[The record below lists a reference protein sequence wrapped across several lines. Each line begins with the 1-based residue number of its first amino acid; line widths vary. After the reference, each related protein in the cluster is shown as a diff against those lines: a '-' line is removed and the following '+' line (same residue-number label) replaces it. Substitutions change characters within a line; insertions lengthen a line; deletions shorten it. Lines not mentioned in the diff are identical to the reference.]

1 MRLNIRLR
9 GLILMNESQRQ
20 AYGETLVKL
29 GSDRRIVVL
38 DADLSSSTHTIMF
51 QRAYPD
57 RFFNMGI
64 QEQNMVG
71 VAAGLAMSGK
81 IPFASSF
88 AVFVVGRA
96 YDVIRQSI
104 AYTNANV
111 KIVATHGGITVG
123 EDGATHQM
131 LEDLGIMCGLPNFRV
146 IAPADAQETRRVIE
160 NIAYVD
166 GPFYVR
172 LSREKV
178 PTILVDEVF
187 DIGKGIVIR
196 EGDDITLISTGI
208 VLSRVIEA
216 AETLAKNG
224 ISASVI
230 HMPTLKPI
238 DKDII
243 VKYAIRTGRIITV
256 EEHTVFNGLGSRV
269 AEVLSENHPTRLS
282 RIGINDVFGE
292 SGPGWELLEKYGIS
306 AKNISEK
313 AISMV
318 RS

>member
-1 MRLNIRLR
+1 
-9 GLILMNESQRQ
+9 MNESQRE

-29 GSDRRIVVL
+29 GRDRRIVVL
-38 DADLSSSTHTIMF
+38 DADLSSSTHTSMF
-51 QRAYPD
+51 QKAYPD

-64 QEQNMVG
+64 QEQNMIG

-96 YDVIRQSI
+96 YDIIRQSV

-131 LEDLGIMCGLPNFRV
+131 LEDLGIMCGLPNFSV
-146 IAPADAQETRRVIE
+146 IAPADAPETRRVVE
-160 NIAYVD
+160 EIAYRE

-178 PTILVDEVF
+178 PTILNGYEF
-187 DIGKGIVIR
+187 HLGKGLVLR
-196 EGDDITLISTGI
+196 EGDDVAIISTGI
-208 VLSRVIEA
+208 VLGKAIEA
-216 AETLAKNG
+216 AENLKNMG
-224 ISASVI
+224 IYASVI
-230 HMPTLKPI
+230 HIPTLKPI
-238 DKDII
+238 DRDVIRKFA
-243 VKYAIRTGRIITV
+243 VKTGRIITV
-256 EEHTVFNGLGSRV
+256 EEHTIYNGLGSRV
-269 AEVLSENHPTRLS
+269 AEVISENHPSRLM

-292 SGPGWELLEKYGIS
+292 SGPGWELLEKYGIN

-313 AISMV
+313 AIQMV

>member
-1 MRLNIRLR
+1 
-9 GLILMNESQRQ
+9 MNESQRQ

>member
-1 MRLNIRLR
+1 M
-9 GLILMNESQRQ
+9 MESQRH
-20 AYGETLVKL
+20 AYGETLVKI
-29 GSDRRIVVL
+29 GNDRRIVVL
-38 DADLSSSTHTIMF
+38 DGDLSSSTHTSLF
-51 QRAYPD
+51 QKVYPD

-64 QEQNMVG
+64 QEQNIIG

-88 AVFVVGRA
+88 AVFIVGRA
-96 YDVIRQSI
+96 YDIIRQSV

-131 LEDLGIMCGLPNFRV
+131 LEDLGIMCGLPNFSV
-146 IAPADAQETRRVIE
+146 IAPADAPETRKVIE
-160 NIAYVD
+160 RIAYEK

-178 PTILVDEVF
+178 PTLLNNYEF
-187 DIGKGIVIR
+187 ELGRGIVLK
-196 EGDDITLISTGI
+196 EGDDITIISTGI
-208 VLSRVIEA
+208 MLGRVLEA
-216 AETLAKNG
+216 YEELQKSG
-224 ISASVI
+224 INASII

-238 DKDII
+238 DRDLIL
-243 VKYAIRTGRIITV
+243 KYAKRTGKIITV
-256 EEHTVFNGLGSRV
+256 EEHTIFNGLGSRI
-269 AEVLSENHPTRLS
+269 AEIVSEQNIAKVYRM
-282 RIGINDVFGE
+282 GINDTFGE
-292 SGPGWELLEKYGIS
+292 SGPGWELLDKYGLSTKDIF
-306 AKNISEK
+306 KK

>member
-1 MRLNIRLR
+1 
-9 GLILMNESQRQ
+9 MNESQRQ

-29 GSDRRIVVL
+29 GTDKRIVVL
-38 DADLSSSTHTIMF
+38 DADLSSSTHTSLF

-64 QEQNMVG
+64 QEQNMIG
-71 VAAGLAMSGK
+71 VAAGLALSGK

-88 AVFVVGRA
+88 AVFIVGRA
-96 YDVIRQSI
+96 YDVIRQSV

-131 LEDLGIMCGLPNFRV
+131 LEDLGIMSGLPNFSV
-146 IAPADAQETRRVIE
+146 IAPADAPETRRVIE
-160 NIAYVD
+160 EIAYKN

-178 PTILVDEVF
+178 PTLLKDAEF
-187 DIGKGIVIR
+187 KIGRGIVIR
-196 EGDDITLISTGI
+196 EGEDLAIFSTGI
-208 VLSRVIEA
+208 VLGRALEA
-216 AETLAKNG
+216 AENLSKVG

-230 HMPTLKPI
+230 HMHTLKPI
-238 DKDII
+238 DRDLII
-243 VKYAIRTGRIITV
+243 KYSRKTGRIITV
-256 EEHTVFNGLGSRV
+256 EEHTIFNGLGSRV
-269 AEVLSENHPTRLS
+269 AEILSEYSPARLI
-282 RIGINDVFGE
+282 RIGINDTFGE
-292 SGPGWELLEKYGIS
+292 SGPGWELLDKYGIS
-306 AKNISEK
+306 AKNIFEK
-313 AISMV
+313 AILMV

>member
-1 MRLNIRLR
+1 
-9 GLILMNESQRQ
+9 ESQRQ
-20 AYGETLVKL
+20 AYGETLVKI
-29 GSDRRIVVL
+29 GNDRRIVVL
-38 DADLSSSTHTIMF
+38 DGDLSSSTHTSLF
-51 QRAYPD
+51 QKVYPD

-64 QEQNMVG
+64 QEQNIIG

-88 AVFVVGRA
+88 AVFIVGRA
-96 YDVIRQSI
+96 YDIIRQSV

-131 LEDLGIMCGLPNFRV
+131 LEDLGIMCGLPNFSV
-146 IAPADAQETRRVIE
+146 IAPADAPETRKVIE
-160 NIAYVD
+160 RIAYEK

-178 PTILVDEVF
+178 PTLLNNYEF
-187 DIGKGIVIR
+187 ELGRGIVLK
-196 EGDDITLISTGI
+196 EGDDITIISTGI
-208 VLSRVIEA
+208 MLGRVLEA
-216 AETLAKNG
+216 YEELQKSG
-224 ISASVI
+224 INASII

-238 DKDII
+238 DRDLIL
-243 VKYAIRTGRIITV
+243 KYAKRTGKIITV
-256 EEHTVFNGLGSRV
+256 EEHTIFNGLGSRI
-269 AEVLSENHPTRLS
+269 AEIVSEQNIAKVYRM
-282 RIGINDVFGE
+282 GINDTFGE
-292 SGPGWELLEKYGIS
+292 SGPGWELLDKYGLSTKDIF
-306 AKNISEK
+306 KK

>member
-1 MRLNIRLR
+1 M
-9 GLILMNESQRQ
+9 MESQRQ
-20 AYGETLVKL
+20 AYGETLVKI
-29 GSDRRIVVL
+29 GNDRRIVVL
-38 DADLSSSTHTIMF
+38 DGDLSSSTHTSLF
-51 QRAYPD
+51 QKVYPD

-64 QEQNMVG
+64 QEQNIIG

-88 AVFVVGRA
+88 AVFIVGRA
-96 YDVIRQSI
+96 YDIIRQSV

-131 LEDLGIMCGLPNFRV
+131 LEDLGIMCGLPNFSV
-146 IAPADAQETRRVIE
+146 IAPADAPETRKVIE
-160 NIAYVD
+160 RIAYEK

-178 PTILVDEVF
+178 PTLLNNYEF
-187 DIGKGIVIR
+187 ELGRGIVLK
-196 EGDDITLISTGI
+196 EGDDITIISTGI
-208 VLSRVIEA
+208 MLGRVLEA
-216 AETLAKNG
+216 YEELQKSG
-224 ISASVI
+224 INASII

-238 DKDII
+238 DRDLIL
-243 VKYAIRTGRIITV
+243 KYAKRTGKIITV
-256 EEHTVFNGLGSRV
+256 EEHTIFNGLGSRI
-269 AEVLSENHPTRLS
+269 AEIVSEQNIAKVYRM
-282 RIGINDVFGE
+282 GINDTFGE
-292 SGPGWELLEKYGIS
+292 SGPGWELLDKYGLSTKDIF
-306 AKNISEK
+306 KK

>member
-1 MRLNIRLR
+1 M
-9 GLILMNESQRQ
+9 ESQRQ
-20 AYGETLVKL
+20 AYGETLVKI
-29 GSDRRIVVL
+29 GNDRRIVVL
-38 DADLSSSTHTIMF
+38 DGDLSSSTHTSLF
-51 QRAYPD
+51 QKVYPD

-64 QEQNMVG
+64 QEQNIIG

-88 AVFVVGRA
+88 AVFIVGRA
-96 YDVIRQSI
+96 YDIIRQSV

-131 LEDLGIMCGLPNFRV
+131 LEDLGIMCGLPNFSV
-146 IAPADAQETRRVIE
+146 IAPADAPETRKVIE
-160 NIAYVD
+160 RIAYEK

-178 PTILVDEVF
+178 PTLLNNYEF
-187 DIGKGIVIR
+187 ELGRGIVLK
-196 EGDDITLISTGI
+196 EGDDITIISTGI
-208 VLSRVIEA
+208 MLGRVLEA
-216 AETLAKNG
+216 YEELQKSG
-224 ISASVI
+224 INASII

-238 DKDII
+238 DRDLIL
-243 VKYAIRTGRIITV
+243 KYAKRTGKIITV
-256 EEHTVFNGLGSRV
+256 EEHTIFNGLGSRI
-269 AEVLSENHPTRLS
+269 AEIVSEQNIAKVYRM
-282 RIGINDVFGE
+282 GINDTFGE
-292 SGPGWELLEKYGIS
+292 SGPGWELLDKYGLSTKDIF
-306 AKNISEK
+306 KK

>member
-1 MRLNIRLR
+1 
-9 GLILMNESQRQ
+9 MNESQRQ

-38 DADLSSSTHTIMF
+38 DADLSSSTHTVMF

>member
-1 MRLNIRLR
+1 M
-9 GLILMNESQRQ
+9 MESQRQ
-20 AYGETLVKL
+20 AYGETLVKI
-29 GSDRRIVVL
+29 GNDRRIVVL
-38 DADLSSSTHTIMF
+38 DGDLSSSTHTSLF
-51 QRAYPD
+51 QKVYPD

-64 QEQNMVG
+64 QEQNIIG

-88 AVFVVGRA
+88 AVFIVGRA
-96 YDVIRQSI
+96 YDIIRQSV

-131 LEDLGIMCGLPNFRV
+131 LEDLGIMCGLPNFSV
-146 IAPADAQETRRVIE
+146 IAPADAPETRKVIE
-160 NIAYVD
+160 RIAYEK

-178 PTILVDEVF
+178 PTLLNNYEF
-187 DIGKGIVIR
+187 ELGRGIVLK
-196 EGDDITLISTGI
+196 EGDDITIISTGI
-208 VLSRVIEA
+208 MLGRVLEA
-216 AETLAKNG
+216 YEELQKSG
-224 ISASVI
+224 INASII

-238 DKDII
+238 DRDLIL
-243 VKYAIRTGRIITV
+243 KYAKRTGKIITV
-256 EEHTVFNGLGSRV
+256 EEHTIFNGLGSRI
-269 AEVLSENHPTRLS
+269 AEIVSEQNIAKVYRM
-282 RIGINDVFGE
+282 GINDTFGE
-292 SGPGWELLEKYGIS
+292 SGPGWELLDKYGLSRKDIF
-306 AKNISEK
+306 KK

>member
-1 MRLNIRLR
+1 M
-9 GLILMNESQRQ
+9 MESQRQ
-20 AYGETLVKL
+20 AYGETLVKI
-29 GSDRRIVVL
+29 GNDRRIVVL
-38 DADLSSSTHTIMF
+38 DGDLSSSTHTSLF
-51 QRAYPD
+51 QKVYPD

-64 QEQNMVG
+64 QEQNIIG

-88 AVFVVGRA
+88 AVFIVGRA
-96 YDVIRQSI
+96 YDIIRQSV

-131 LEDLGIMCGLPNFRV
+131 LEDLGIMCGLPNFSV
-146 IAPADAQETRRVIE
+146 IAPADAPETRKVIE
-160 NIAYVD
+160 RIAYEK

-178 PTILVDEVF
+178 PTLLNNYEF
-187 DIGKGIVIR
+187 ELGRGIVLK
-196 EGDDITLISTGI
+196 EGDDITIISTGI
-208 VLSRVIEA
+208 MLGRVLEA
-216 AETLAKNG
+216 YEELQKSG
-224 ISASVI
+224 INASII

-238 DKDII
+238 DRDLIL
-243 VKYAIRTGRIITV
+243 KYAKRTGKIITV
-256 EEHTVFNGLGSRV
+256 EEHTIFNGLGSRI
-269 AEVLSENHPTRLS
+269 AEIVSEQNIAKVYRM
-282 RIGINDVFGE
+282 GINDTFGE
-292 SGPGWELLEKYGIS
+292 SGLGWELLDKYGLSTKDIF
-306 AKNISEK
+306 KK